1 MRWPSKYYY
10 RPPLSSPVVMTHDKW
25 LRSLSTG
32 RQEPCSLFV
41 ILCPPL
47 LHHQKAQY
55 QARPFSPTGMCFPPS
70 NLPLIISVASPTSSH
85 PFLSP
90 YWHCHRHRPWLSHPS
105 LTPSLPSSLNP
116 SHHSHSALPQEHLS
130 LSLSPHPPHCLPTH
144 PLSVGVSGHPAGR
157 FITAT
162 SQQQQHCQARAR
174 AAHTHTHTHTHTYA
188 GRQTNARTCRH
199 THAHDLKQIQSNNR
213 KTKPRQAFHNE
224 RDGKGLA
231 GYNLLW
237 SHLIVISD
245 H

>member
-85 PFLSP
+85 PLLSP

-130 LSLSPHPPHCLPTH
+130 LSLSPSS
-144 PLSVGVSGHPAGR
+144 PLSPHPSPQRRSQWPPSREIHHSNLAA
-157 FITAT
+157 TAT
-162 SQQQQHCQARAR
+162 LPSARAR
-174 AAHTHTHTHTHTYA
+174 HTHTHTHIRGQTNKRTHMQTHTRTRSQA
-188 GRQTNARTCRH
+188 DPIQQQKNKTQTSISQWERWQRIGGLQPVMIPSYRYFWSLA
-199 THAHDLKQIQSNNR
+199 IQ
-213 KTKPRQAFHNE
+213 
-224 RDGKGLA
+224 
-231 GYNLLW
+231 
-237 SHLIVISD
+237 
-245 H
+245 